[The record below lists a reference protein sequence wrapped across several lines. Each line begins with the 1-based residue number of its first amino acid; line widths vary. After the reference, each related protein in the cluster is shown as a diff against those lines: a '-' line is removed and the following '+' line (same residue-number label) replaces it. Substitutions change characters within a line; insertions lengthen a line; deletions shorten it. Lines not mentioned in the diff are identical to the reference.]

1 VTHTVQSQSRRN
13 LAAILFAVVVAAMC
27 LSSLSQR
34 YLGHVMDSPDLD
46 FYDYYFAAQVV
57 HTDRHA
63 DLYEGATDGNPQLRS
78 APAASGIARMAQR
91 SGVTDTE
98 LYLYPPLF
106 ADLLT
111 PLTRLPLVRAAQLW
125 RAFNLL
131 VVLGSTLLLGRLLR
145 LSVLSASFALLVFLA
160 ISFWPV
166 HEAISLGQ
174 ITPVLLGLWTVGLW
188 AYAEDMPVLS
198 AVAFALATAFKVTP
212 LLLVPLFLLWR
223 EWRWLTAYA
232 ASLLAAVGVMFA
244 WNGPANMLAFT
255 RVIPAMAGILP
266 SLQNKCLGSV
276 AAWFYYRHLFN
287 LVSVHAV
294 LSAAPHGLLLFIKLL
309 DAAFY
314 GVCLLFVWRCRQRS
328 SLADRTIIL
337 AMFALVT
344 LVIAPV
350 SWRHGYTVALLP
362 FAMLWVDALRTRKPG
377 VNVWLLAI
385 ATVTVGSLVFDL
397 AAGVPFAQPVRILF
411 ASLWPVSC
419 ALLCL
424 AVLSRSGNAEGGDQ
438 AHQAL

>member
-1 VTHTVQSQSRRN
+1 MHN
-13 LAAILFAVVVAAMC
+13 IAAILFAVVVAAMC

-57 HTDRHA
+57 HTDRDA
-63 DLYEGATDGNPQLRS
+63 DLYAGAAEGNPQLKS
-78 APAASGIARMAQR
+78 APASSSIAQMAQR
-91 SGVTDTE
+91 SGVADTE

-111 PLTRLPLVRAAQLW
+111 PLTRLPLLRAAQLW

-131 VVLGSTLLLGRLLR
+131 MVLGSTLLLGRLLR
-145 LSVLSASFALLVFLA
+145 LPVLSASFALLVFLGA
-160 ISFWPV
+160 SFWPV

-174 ITPVLLGLWTVGLW
+174 ITPLLLGLWSIGLW

-198 AVAFALATAFKVTP
+198 AVAFALATAFKLTP

-223 EWRWLTAYA
+223 EWRWLAGYF

-244 WNGPANMLAFT
+244 WNGSANMLAFSH
-255 RVIPAMAGILP
+255 VIPAMAGILP

-276 AAWFYYRHLFN
+276 AAWLYYGHLFN

-294 LSAAPHGLLLFIKLL
+294 LSAAPRGLLFFIKLL

-314 GVCLLFVWRCRQRS
+314 GACLLLVWRRREPFS
-328 SLADRTIIL
+328 IGNRTTVV
-337 AMFALVT
+337 AVFALVT

-362 FAMLWVDALRTRKPG
+362 FAILWADALRTRKQG
-377 VNVWLLAI
+377 INVWLLGL

-397 AAGVPFAQPVRILF
+397 AAAVPLAQPIRILF
-411 ASLWPVSC
+411 ASLWPLSC

-424 AVLSRSGNAEGGDQ
+424 TALSERQIAPLQPEVSA
-438 AHQAL
+438 

>member
-1 VTHTVQSQSRRN
+1 MNQVAGSSSRRN
-13 LAAILFAVVVAAMC
+13 IAAILFAVVVAAIC

-57 HTDRHA
+57 HADRHA
-63 DLYEGATDGNPQLRS
+63 DLYEGATEGNPQLRS
-78 APAASGIARMAQR
+78 APATSGIAQMAQR
-91 SGVTDTE
+91 SGIADTE

-111 PLTRLPLVRAAQLW
+111 PLTRLPLIRAAQLW

-131 VVLGSTLLLGRLLR
+131 MVLGSMLLLGRLLR
-145 LSVLSASFALLVFLA
+145 LPVLSSSFALLVFLA

-166 HEAISLGQ
+166 HEGISLGQ
-174 ITPVLLGLWTVGLW
+174 ITPLLLGLWAVGLW
-188 AYAEDMPVLS
+188 AYAEEMPVLS
-198 AVAFALATAFKVTP
+198 AVAFALATSFKVTP

-223 EWRWLTAYA
+223 EWRWIIAYG
-232 ASLLAAVGVMFA
+232 ASLFAAVGLMFA
-244 WNGPANMLAFT
+244 WNGSANMLAFT

-276 AAWFYYRHLFN
+276 AAWLYYGHLFN

-314 GVCLLFVWRCRQRS
+314 GACLLLVWRLRQSS
-328 SLADRTIIL
+328 SLIDRATIVAI
-337 AMFALVT
+337 FALVT

-362 FAMLWVDALRTRKPG
+362 FALLWADALRSRIQG
-377 VNVWLLAI
+377 VKVWLLAL

-397 AAGVPFAQPVRILF
+397 AAAVSLPQPFRILF
-411 ASLWPVSC
+411 ASLWPLSC

-424 AVLSRSGNAEGGDQ
+424 VALAATDRQRQQ
-438 AHQAL
+438 ASP